1 MGCIMKTYLINVLI
15 GIDQLG
21 TTLLGGYPD
30 ESISSF
36 MFRLD
41 NKKKIVGR
49 IMRPTIDWLFGRQAL
64 PGGHCYHAYLD
75 EMERRQQPPE
85 LR

>member
-1 MGCIMKTYLINVLI
+1 MKQYLINVLI

-30 ESISSF
+30 ETISSY

-41 NKKKIVGR
+41 CKDKIIGK
-49 IMRPTIDWLFGRQAL
+49 ILRPTIDWLFGWQAL
-64 PGGHCYHAYLD
+64 PGGHCYCSYLD

-85 LR
+85 LRK